1 MSKMTLK
8 ELKEQPSRL
17 FTSEEQRLIHQWM
30 VDAYYADLTRP
41 EKSILE
47 FIYERTIQGWGKL
60 YDLITIQD
68 MLNGKISPKG
78 RVLADK
84 VGFKKRAIFYALKG
98 LDQKGILSIRRYKK
112 SKVYAVRLERELLML
127 ILSKRNAS
135 GKTDNGELQGLLEK
149 ENDVIFA
156 SKNPDK
162 ARKFAAIHT
171 GLVGCKKDTQTP
183 ENTRLNGCICS
194 GAEQMQNMHPSI
206 NIRKTL
212 NKNKSN
218 DCGLSPGGSPSA
230 PTNVSVS
237 SSEEEKS
244 TPLISSSK
252 SCHKTSA
259 VSSPES
265 SSPVS
270 VSQPS
275 TGLTTDPENGCPG
288 SSVPSSNVNDK
299 LDLRGGFSEAK
310 ENILREGKNATRAI
324 SEGFKTFCEGCLGG
338 EYKPNSKNLE
348 KFFRQVHL
356 EVYDR
361 LPLMAWSGKDRG
373 LINWIVKYAKFN
385 NSGNAEYFRFLDWVV
400 RNWSGK
406 LNEKFIWATKPP
418 MPAYPAVWFLYT
430 HLEKII
436 CAYLGLD
443 KHANFRKM
451 DGKQPE
457 GSTENSGISKEDYD
471 NLVFEKDMLKR
482 TINAQ
487 YIQIKNLEMKDFST
501 YRQSIRGLTK
511 RIGDLEM
518 EIKMCKTK
526 KERQILEEDLKNASE
541 QTKELRQIFEDMLNQ
556 YKCVIPEKN
565 IKNKKTACVC

>member
-230 PTNVSVS
+230 PTVDPVPSSKEEKSATLISSPKASAKTSAESSSSVSVS
-237 SSEEEKS
+237 GF
-244 TPLISSSK
+244 
-252 SCHKTSA
+252 SA
-259 VSSPES
+259 
-265 SSPVS
+265 
-270 VSQPS
+270 
-275 TGLTTDPENGCPG
+275 GLTADPENGYSG
-288 SSVPSSNVNDK
+288 SSVSSSNVNDK
-299 LDLRGGFSEAK
+299 LDLRGGFDSAK
-310 ENILREGKNATRAI
+310 GNIMREGKMATRAV
-324 SEGFKTFCEGCLGG
+324 SEGFKTFREGCLEGK
-338 EYKPNSKNLE
+338 YKPNSKNLE
-348 KFFRQVHL
+348 KFFRLVHV
-356 EVYDR
+356 EVYNR
-361 LPLMAWSGKDRG
+361 LPLMSWSGKDRG
-373 LINWIVKYAKFN
+373 LINLIVKNARFDN
-385 NSGNAEYFRFLDWVV
+385 TGDAEYFRFLDWVV

-430 HLEKII
+430 HLEKTI
-436 CAYLGLD
+436 CVYLGLD

-457 GSTENSGISKEDYD
+457 VQKESDGVSKDEYGQIVHENES
-471 NLVFEKDMLKR
+471 LKR
-482 TINAQ
+482 VINSQ
-487 YIQIKNLEMKDFST
+487 YVQIKNLEMKDFST
-501 YRQSIRGLTK
+501 YRQRIRGLTK
-511 RIGDLEM
+511 WIGDLEM

-526 KERQILEEDLKNASE
+526 KKRQILEKDLKNASE
-541 QTKELRQIFEDMLNQ
+541 QTKEVYRIFEDMLRQ
-556 YKCVIPEKN
+556 YDCEIPGKN
-565 IKNKKTACVC
+565 SKNKKTACVD